1 MGKWGSMSTWSRSR
15 FFTLNMFWVSDN
27 HRSTQYPTGYSSNL
41 YVLVSGLQPGS
52 DTGYL
57 WTRSWWRKRMTPC
70 PSRRLEKADWGRS
83 QCPLQFSVLM
93 ENSLSRATNSTVYKI
108 MDICIFSLSLTLLF
122 FLHKGSFL
130 LPKIRESLLF
140 FTPTQLKWKD
150 ATAWEGLGWWS

>member
-1 MGKWGSMSTWSRSR
+1 
-15 FFTLNMFWVSDN
+15 
-27 HRSTQYPTGYSSNL
+27 
-41 YVLVSGLQPGS
+41 
-52 DTGYL
+52 
-57 WTRSWWRKRMTPC
+57 MTPC

-140 FTPTQLKWKD
+140 FTPTQLK
-150 ATAWEGLGWWS
+150 